1 VVNVLTSVG
10 SLEEQVLRVLYDGS
24 ASARECATGLAPYAQ
39 PSAEWILEIEDLLWE
54 LAGRSYL
61 HVEAGPEAPRYSLTR
76 AGSERLADLVE

>member
-24 ASARECATGLAPYAQ
+24 ASARECAAGLAPYAR
-39 PSAEWILEIEDLLWE
+39 PSAESILEIEDLLWE

-61 HVEAGPEAPRYSLTR
+61 DVEAGSAGLRYSLTR
-76 AGSERLADLVE
+76 TGSERLADLVE